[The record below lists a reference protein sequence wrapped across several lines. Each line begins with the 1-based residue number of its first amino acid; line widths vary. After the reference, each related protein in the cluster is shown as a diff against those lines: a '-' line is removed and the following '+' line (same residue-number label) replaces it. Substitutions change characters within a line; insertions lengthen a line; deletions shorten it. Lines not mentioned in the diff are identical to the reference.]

1 METTELHDGYN
12 IPNLFYGTYKVFDEL
27 LPCLDA
33 ALGAGYRGIGRR
45 VMGSDLLI
53 AFALDTAA
61 YYHNERRIGE
71 ALKLLMPKYNLH
83 RRDLFLSTKLPPKSY
98 GSSAALHAF
107 RVSQEALEAA
117 YIDLYMIHWPGL
129 QGLNAAAKAKDGRG
143 YMAELRRQSWQAM
156 ETLVLESEEAAQ
168 QLVETQ
174 QSPVSIIKGSGP
186 YRCVRSLGVCNYLPR
201 HVQELASYATV
212 PPAVVQKPKPTVR
225 TFCPISPLFTT
236 QYEFHPYLSV
246 EAQEHPM
253 RRMCTRLFPMQP
265 VHFQAHTVFAGGSP
279 DLLNSRVIQ
288 KAANELQKTP
298 AQIII
303 RWSLQK
309 GHSVIATS
317 TKPRHIIENSRV
329 FGWTLD
335 QPIISRIDAMERNE
349 RFCWDPHA
357 IP

>member
-1 METTELHDGYN
+1 METTELHNGYN
-12 IPNLFYGTYKVFDEL
+12 IPNLFCNSIPITLLCFLDGTYKVFDEL

-33 ALGAGYRGIGRR
+33 ALGAGYRGI
-45 VMGSDLLI
+45 
-53 AFALDTAA
+53 DTAA

-117 YIDLYMIHWPGL
+117 YVDLYMIHWPGL

-156 ETLVLESEEAAQ
+156 ETLVLESEDAAQ

-174 QSPVSIIKGSGP
+174 ESPANIIKGSGP

-212 PPAVVQKPKPTVR
+212 PPAVV
-225 TFCPISPLFTT
+225 

-279 DLLNSRVIQ
+279 DLLSNRVIQ
-288 KAANELQKTP
+288 KAANELQRTP

-309 GHSVIATS
+309 GHSVIAKS
-317 TKPRHIIENSRV
+317 TKPRHIVENSRV
-329 FGWTLD
+329 FGWNLD